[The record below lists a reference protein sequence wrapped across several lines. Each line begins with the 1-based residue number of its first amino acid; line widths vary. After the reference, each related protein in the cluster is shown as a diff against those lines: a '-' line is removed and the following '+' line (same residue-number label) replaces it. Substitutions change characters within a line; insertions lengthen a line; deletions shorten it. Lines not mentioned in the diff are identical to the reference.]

1 MFMRRLLITLTLIAL
16 VAWPVWGIARFFTG
30 NVHEV
35 IPGKLYRGAQPSARS
50 LEALIKRY
58 KIRTVL
64 NVRGCCWPDSWY
76 VDEASTCQ
84 RLAINLEDVSFSAI
98 HLPSR
103 DELRILLD
111 VLERAEQ
118 PIFIHCRQGA
128 DRTGIAAMAAQ
139 L

>member
-1 MFMRRLLITLTLIAL
+1 LETL
-16 VAWPVWGIARFFTG
+16 V
-30 NVHEV
+30 
-35 IPGKLYRGAQPSARS
+35 Q
-50 LEALIKRY
+50 RY

-64 NVRGCCWPDSWY
+64 NVRGCCWPDPWY
-76 VDEASTCQ
+76 VAEASTCQ
-84 RLAINLEDVSFSAI
+84 RLGVNLEDVSFSAI

-139 L
+139 LLLEEQTYAGANRQLSF